1 MGWFDFIQRN
11 QNLKEQQPVIEL
23 LQYDNNGNID
33 YNKILEA
40 KQNTLPRKLSEHLLG
55 RELTMDEQK
64 INPKTNE
71 TELVTYRNFKP
82 GFLNNFDAGLNE
94 NYYNDFAVNNLAPNA
109 NKTFATR
116 LGEGLGSIAK
126 ILGTV
131 GGDAYVAGTEGLD
144 AAMKRQSYRTGDQ
157 LYRNALEAQN
167 IDTSNIKGFIAP
179 ETFNRLIQA
188 KQLQDNAKFRELYYK
203 NQEQNQKDMMD
214 FRQRQLEHQQKQDA
228 FDNYI
233 KSEKLKADKENKGT
247 VNFNQITTVRKEIAN
262 IPAIKNN
269 NEIKRQYDNVTN
281 VYNAYK
287 AGKLKANAADQAM
300 ITTLNKILDP
310 TSVVRESEFA
320 RTAAGQSLLARIE
333 GYANK
338 ITKGGGGLT
347 NAEREDL
354 YTAMQE
360 MYNANQAEASAYIES
375 YTDFANRYG
384 INPADIMP
392 RQYYQ
397 PIQTQSTTNNDPL
410 GIRG

>member
-1 MGWFDFIQRN
+1 MGWFDFMQRN

-40 KQNTLPRKLSEHLLG
+40 KQNTLPMKLSEHLLG

-167 IDTSNIKGFIAP
+167 IDTSNIKGFVAP

-214 FRQRQLEHQQKQDA
+214 FRQRQLEYQQRQDA
-228 FDNYI
+228 VENALKSRGLDIQENKIKNGIDKLSSKDLSTYKDNLATLEDINAGLNLIDKNPNAYSLVKGALPAWATNRLDPQGIATRTQIDNITAVYRKWLTGAQMSDAERKAYERFLPAPTDNYETI
-233 KSEKLKADKENKGT
+233 KAKLEGMRDTIE
-247 VNFNQITTVRKEIAN
+247 RK
-262 IPAIKNN
+262 
-269 NEIKRQYDNVTN
+269 
-281 VYNAYK
+281 
-287 AGKLKANAADQAM
+287 
-300 ITTLNKILDP
+300 NKILL
-310 TSVVRESEFA
+310 
-320 RTAAGQSLLARIE
+320 G
-333 GYANK
+333 
-338 ITKGGGGLT
+338 
-347 NAEREDL
+347 
-354 YTAMQE
+354 
-360 MYNANQAEASAYIES
+360 
-375 YTDFANRYG
+375 G
-384 INPADIMP
+384 INN
-392 RQYYQ
+392 YQ
-397 PIQTQSTTNNDPL
+397 NEENVKVNE
-410 GIRG
+410 GWAF

>member
-1 MGWFDFIQRN
+1 MGWFDFMQRN

-40 KQNTLPRKLSEHLLG
+40 KQNTLPRKYSEHLLG

-167 IDTSNIKGFIAP
+167 IDTSNIKGFVAP

-214 FRQRQLEHQQKQDA
+214 FRQRQLEYQQRQDA
-228 FDNYI
+228 VENALKSRGLDIQENKITNGINKLSSKDLSTYKDNLATLEDINAGLNLIDKNPNAYSLVKGTLPAWATNRLDPQGIATRTQIDNITAVYRKWLTGAAMSDAERKAYERFLPAPTDNYETI
-233 KSEKLKADKENKGT
+233 KAKLEGMRDTIE
-247 VNFNQITTVRKEIAN
+247 RK
-262 IPAIKNN
+262 
-269 NEIKRQYDNVTN
+269 
-281 VYNAYK
+281 
-287 AGKLKANAADQAM
+287 
-300 ITTLNKILDP
+300 NKILL
-310 TSVVRESEFA
+310 
-320 RTAAGQSLLARIE
+320 G
-333 GYANK
+333 
-338 ITKGGGGLT
+338 
-347 NAEREDL
+347 
-354 YTAMQE
+354 
-360 MYNANQAEASAYIES
+360 
-375 YTDFANRYG
+375 G
-384 INPADIMP
+384 INN
-392 RQYYQ
+392 YQ
-397 PIQTQSTTNNDPL
+397 NEENVKVNE
-410 GIRG
+410 GWAF

>member
-1 MGWFDFIQRN
+1 MGWFDFMQRN

-40 KQNTLPRKLSEHLLG
+40 KQNTLPMKLSEHLLG

-64 INPKTNE
+64 INPNTNE

-157 LYRNALEAQN
+157 LYRYALEAQN
-167 IDTSNIKGFIAP
+167 IDTSNIKGFVAP

-214 FRQRQLEHQQKQDA
+214 FRQRQLEYQQRQDA
-228 FDNYI
+228 VENALKSRGLDIQENKITNGINKLSSKDLSTYKDNLATLEDINAGLNLIDKNPNAYSLVKGALPAWATNRLDPQGIATRTQIDNITAVYRKWLTGAQMSDAERKAYERFLPAPTDNYETI
-233 KSEKLKADKENKGT
+233 KAKLEGMRDTIE
-247 VNFNQITTVRKEIAN
+247 RK
-262 IPAIKNN
+262 
-269 NEIKRQYDNVTN
+269 
-281 VYNAYK
+281 
-287 AGKLKANAADQAM
+287 
-300 ITTLNKILDP
+300 NKILL
-310 TSVVRESEFA
+310 
-320 RTAAGQSLLARIE
+320 G
-333 GYANK
+333 
-338 ITKGGGGLT
+338 
-347 NAEREDL
+347 
-354 YTAMQE
+354 
-360 MYNANQAEASAYIES
+360 
-375 YTDFANRYG
+375 G
-384 INPADIMP
+384 INN
-392 RQYYQ
+392 YQ
-397 PIQTQSTTNNDPL
+397 NEENVKVNE
-410 GIRG
+410 GWAF

>member
-1 MGWFDFIQRN
+1 MGWLDFMQRN
-11 QNLKEQQPVIEL
+11 KNLKEQQPVIEL
-23 LQYDNNGNID
+23 LQYDNDGNID
-33 YNKILEA
+33 YNKILEV
-40 KQNTLPRKLSEHLLG
+40 KQNAMPRKLSEHLLG

-167 IDTSNIKGFIAP
+167 IDTSNIKGFVAP

-214 FRQRQLEHQQKQDA
+214 FRQRQLEYQQRQDA
-228 FDNYI
+228 VENALKARGLDIQENKAKSDINKLSNKDLSTYKDNLATLEDINAGLNLIEKNPKAYSLVKGSLPAWATNRIDPQGIATRTQIDNITAVYRKWLTGAQMSDAERKAYERFLPAPTDNYETI
-233 KSEKLKADKENKGT
+233 KAKLEGMRDTIE
-247 VNFNQITTVRKEIAN
+247 RK
-262 IPAIKNN
+262 
-269 NEIKRQYDNVTN
+269 
-281 VYNAYK
+281 
-287 AGKLKANAADQAM
+287 
-300 ITTLNKILDP
+300 NKILLGGISNYQNKENV
-310 TSVVRESEFA
+310 TVN
-320 RTAAGQSLLARIE
+320 E
-333 GYANK
+333 GWA
-338 ITKGGGGLT
+338 
-347 NAEREDL
+347 
-354 YTAMQE
+354 
-360 MYNANQAEASAYIES
+360 
-375 YTDFANRYG
+375 F
-384 INPADIMP
+384 
-392 RQYYQ
+392 
-397 PIQTQSTTNNDPL
+397 
-410 GIRG
+410 

>member
-1 MGWFDFIQRN
+1 MGWFDFMQRN
-11 QNLKEQQPVIEL
+11 QNLREQQPVIEL

-167 IDTSNIKGFIAP
+167 IDTSNIKGFVAP

-214 FRQRQLEHQQKQDA
+214 FRQRQLEYQQRQDA
-228 FDNYI
+228 VENALKSRGLDIQENKITNGINKLSSKDLSTYKDNLATLEDINAGLNLIDKNPNAYSLVKGALPAWATNRLDPQGIATRTQIDNITAVYRKWLTGAQMSDAERKAYERFLPAPTDNYETI
-233 KSEKLKADKENKGT
+233 KAKLEGMRDTIE
-247 VNFNQITTVRKEIAN
+247 RK
-262 IPAIKNN
+262 
-269 NEIKRQYDNVTN
+269 
-281 VYNAYK
+281 
-287 AGKLKANAADQAM
+287 
-300 ITTLNKILDP
+300 NKILI
-310 TSVVRESEFA
+310 
-320 RTAAGQSLLARIE
+320 G
-333 GYANK
+333 
-338 ITKGGGGLT
+338 
-347 NAEREDL
+347 
-354 YTAMQE
+354 
-360 MYNANQAEASAYIES
+360 
-375 YTDFANRYG
+375 G
-384 INPADIMP
+384 INN
-392 RQYYQ
+392 YQ
-397 PIQTQSTTNNDPL
+397 NEENVKVNE
-410 GIRG
+410 GWAF

>member
-1 MGWFDFIQRN
+1 MGWFDFMQRN

-71 TELVTYRNFKP
+71 TELVTYKNFKP

-167 IDTSNIKGFIAP
+167 IDTSNIKGFVAP

-214 FRQRQLEHQQKQDA
+214 FRQRQLEYQQRQDA
-228 FDNYI
+228 VENALKSRGLDIQENKITNGINKLSSKDLSTYKDNLATLEDINAGLNLIDKNPNAYSLVKGALPAWATNRIDPKGIQTRTQIDNITAVYRKWLTGAQMSDAERKAYERFLPAPTDNYETI
-233 KSEKLKADKENKGT
+233 KAKLEGMRDTIE
-247 VNFNQITTVRKEIAN
+247 RK
-262 IPAIKNN
+262 
-269 NEIKRQYDNVTN
+269 
-281 VYNAYK
+281 
-287 AGKLKANAADQAM
+287 
-300 ITTLNKILDP
+300 NKILL
-310 TSVVRESEFA
+310 
-320 RTAAGQSLLARIE
+320 G
-333 GYANK
+333 
-338 ITKGGGGLT
+338 
-347 NAEREDL
+347 
-354 YTAMQE
+354 
-360 MYNANQAEASAYIES
+360 
-375 YTDFANRYG
+375 G
-384 INPADIMP
+384 INN
-392 RQYYQ
+392 YQ
-397 PIQTQSTTNNDPL
+397 NEENVKVNE
-410 GIRG
+410 GWAF

>member
-1 MGWFDFIQRN
+1 MGWFDFMQRN

-167 IDTSNIKGFIAP
+167 IDTSNIKGFVAP

-214 FRQRQLEHQQKQDA
+214 FRQRQLEYQQRQDA
-228 FDNYI
+228 VENALKSRGLDIQENKITNGINKLSSKDLSTYKDNLATLEDINAGLNLIDKNPNAYSLVKGALPAWATNRLDPQGIATRTQIDNITAVYRKWLTGAQMSDAERKAYERFLPAPTDNYETI
-233 KSEKLKADKENKGT
+233 KAKLEGMRDTIE
-247 VNFNQITTVRKEIAN
+247 RK
-262 IPAIKNN
+262 
-269 NEIKRQYDNVTN
+269 
-281 VYNAYK
+281 
-287 AGKLKANAADQAM
+287 
-300 ITTLNKILDP
+300 NKILL
-310 TSVVRESEFA
+310 
-320 RTAAGQSLLARIE
+320 G
-333 GYANK
+333 
-338 ITKGGGGLT
+338 
-347 NAEREDL
+347 
-354 YTAMQE
+354 
-360 MYNANQAEASAYIES
+360 
-375 YTDFANRYG
+375 G
-384 INPADIMP
+384 INN
-392 RQYYQ
+392 YQ
-397 PIQTQSTTNNDPL
+397 NEENVKVNE
-410 GIRG
+410 GWAF